1 MNTIDDKTAHPYS
14 STHNPS
20 NGLNFTTAIPN
31 PFFRDPYNSSVDTT
45 STYTGNRQPGYF
57 SEQQPP
63 NFGAIYSSLNS
74 AENLPAEETASVSE
88 RQDIPSARIES
99 SDVDPANVLQ
109 SVGNVLRRA
118 RMAKGLSIEEVSRQ
132 LRLTPQ
138 QIEAI
143 EKEDFDK
150 LPGRI
155 FMRGFVRN
163 YANFVHLDPAPLLL
177 SLPGSAPVTM
187 ANEQLPSSGGSPVAF
202 TAAKRQTSNNN
213 RLVKVIFLFALAI
226 GAYAVYENT
235 DWNSRFTQ
243 KTARNEVHINSDTAS
258 VEIDLPLTANPKNSI
273 HFQQSKPLD
282 IIPLPETKKPEADAQ
297 IKTEVI
303 SIPLEHKIPVVT
315 EKSTTTAPAIDDSGN
330 LSFKLGADSWIK
342 VVDGAGVALMEQI
355 KKAGSELTLTGKKP
369 LSIVLGNATGVN
381 LTYNG
386 NEVDLVPYK
395 KNDGTAR
402 FTLR

>member
-20 NGLNFTTAIPN
+20 SGLNFTTAIPN
-31 PFFRDPYNSSVDTT
+31 PFFRNPYNSSTDNT
-45 STYTGNRQPGYF
+45 STYTGNRQTGNF
-57 SEQQPP
+57 SEQQSP
-63 NFGAIYSSLNS
+63 NFGAIYSSLSS
-74 AENLPAEETASVSE
+74 AENLPSDEISSGSAHQE
-88 RQDIPSARIES
+88 IPSVRTES
-99 SDVDPANVLQ
+99 TDVDPANVLQ

-118 RMAKGLSIEEVSRQ
+118 RVARGLSIDEVSRQ

-163 YANFVHLDPAPLLL
+163 YANFVHLDPIPLLQ

-187 ANEQLPSSGGSPVAF
+187 TSENVPIGSNPVAF
-202 TAAKRQTSNNN
+202 TASKRQNSNNN
-213 RLVKVIFLFALAI
+213 RLVKVIFLFACAI
-226 GAYAVYENT
+226 GVYMVYEKT
-235 DWNSRFTQ
+235 DWSDKFPQ
-243 KTARNEVHINSDTAS
+243 KLTRNEVHINSDTAS
-258 VEIDLPLTANPKNSI
+258 IEIDLPLAANSKNSI
-273 HFQQSKPLD
+273 HFQQNKPLD
-282 IIPLPETKKPEADAQ
+282 IIQLSETKQTEQDTQ

-303 SIPLEHKIPVVT
+303 SIPLEHKLPA
-315 EKSTTTAPAIDDSGN
+315 KSEVSTSAATISDNSGN
-330 LSFKLGADSWIK
+330 LNFKLGADSWIK
-342 VVDGAGVALMEQI
+342 VVDGAGVALTEQI

-386 NEVDLVPYK
+386 TEVDLAPYK

-402 FTLR
+402 FTLK

>member
-20 NGLNFTTAIPN
+20 SRLNFTTAIPN
-31 PFFRDPYNSSVDTT
+31 PFFRDPYNSSVDST
-45 STYTGNRQPGYF
+45 SAYTGNRQTGYF
-57 SEQQPP
+57 SEQQSP
-63 NFGAIYSSLNS
+63 NFGAIYSNLNS
-74 AENLPAEETASVSE
+74 AENLPPEEMASGSE
-88 RQDIPSARIES
+88 RQEIPSARIES
-99 SDVDPANVLQ
+99 TNVDPANVLQ

-132 LRLTPQ
+132 LRLTSQ

-163 YANFVHLDPAPLLL
+163 YANFVHLDPAPLLQ

-187 ANEQLPSSGGSPVAF
+187 THEQLPSGGSPVAF
-202 TAAKRQTSNNN
+202 TAAKRQNSNNN
-213 RLVKVIFLFALAI
+213 RLVKVIFLFACAL

-235 DWNSRFTQ
+235 DWNGKFPQRAT
-243 KTARNEVHINSDTAS
+243 RNEVHINSDTAS

-273 HFQQSKPLD
+273 HFQQNKPLD
-282 IIPLPETKKPEADAQ
+282 IIPLPETKKPEPDTQ

-303 SIPLEHKIPVVT
+303 SIPLEHKIPVAV
-315 EKSTTTAPAIDDSGN
+315 EKNATIAPATDDSGN